1 MRNKLGTLLMALGA
15 ALILGALALF
25 LFNRQEADVA
35 EQASSNLLPQVQEQI
50 MKRQEELAQSPTI
63 PPELLDPHDYEMTEV
78 EIDGYAYIGYLTIP
92 ALGLE
97 LPVMSQWD
105 YGRLKIAP
113 CRYSGSTKSDDLVL
127 LAHNYIKHFGTLKN
141 LVPGDPV
148 YFTDMDDEISC
159 YEVVTVEILPPTA
172 VEEMTAGE
180 YDLTLFTCTYGGQ
193 NRVTVR
199 CDRVP
204 ES

>member
-1 MRNKLGTLLMALGA
+1 MRNKLGTLFMVIGA
-15 ALILGALALF
+15 ALILGALAL
-25 LFNRQEADVA
+25 LLYNRQEADSA
-35 EQASSNLLPQVQEQI
+35 EQASVELLPQLQEEIRQ
-50 MKRQEELAQSPTI
+50 RQEALAETV
-63 PPELLDPHDYEMTEV
+63 PPELLDPSYYEMTEV
-78 EIDGYAYIGYLTIP
+78 EIDGYAYIGYLSIP
-92 ALGLE
+92 TLGLE

-105 YGRLKIAP
+105 YDRLKTAP
-113 CRYSGSTKSDDLVL
+113 CRYTGSTKSDDLVL
-127 LAHNYIKHFGTLKN
+127 LAHNFVRHFGTLKN
-141 LVPGDPV
+141 LVPGDEV
-148 YFTDMDDEISC
+148 YFTDMDDRISC

-199 CDRVP
+199 CDRIT

>member
-1 MRNKLGTLLMALGA
+1 MRNKLGTLFMVIGA
-15 ALILGALALF
+15 ALILGALAL
-25 LFNRQEADVA
+25 LLYNRQEADSA
-35 EQASSNLLPQVQEQI
+35 EQAAVDLIPQLQEEIRQ
-50 MKRQEELAQSPTI
+50 RQEELAETV
-63 PPELLDPHDYEMTEV
+63 PPELLDPHYYEMTEV
-78 EIDGYAYIGYLTIP
+78 EIDGYAYIGYLSIP

-105 YGRLKIAP
+105 YQRLKTAP
-113 CRYSGSTKSDDLVL
+113 CRYTGSTKSDDLVL
-127 LAHNYIKHFGTLKN
+127 LAHNFVRHFGTLKN
-141 LVPGDPV
+141 LNPGDEV
-148 YFTDMDDEISC
+148 YFTDMDDQISC

-199 CDRVP
+199 CDRITEP
-204 ES
+204 

>member
-1 MRNKLGTLLMALGA
+1 MVIGA
-15 ALILGALALF
+15 VLILGALAL
-25 LFNRQEADVA
+25 LLYNRQEAGSA
-35 EQASSNLLPQVQEQI
+35 EQASVELLPQLQEEIRQ
-50 MKRQEELAQSPTI
+50 RQEELAQSPTV
-63 PPELLDPHDYEMTEV
+63 PPELLDPSYYEMTEV
-78 EIDGYAYIGYLTIP
+78 EIDGYAYIGYLSIP
-92 ALGLE
+92 TLGLE

-105 YGRLKIAP
+105 YERLKTAP
-113 CRYSGSTKSDDLVL
+113 CRYTGSTKSDDLVL
-127 LAHNYIKHFGTLKN
+127 LAHNFVRHFGTLKN
-141 LVPGDPV
+141 LTPGDEV
-148 YFTDMDDEISC
+148 YFTDMDDRISC

-199 CDRVP
+199 CDRIT